1 MPSTTVH
8 LPTEILKSIDT
19 VARRRGISRNKFVIQ
34 ACKEAVSRDAG
45 EWPEGFF
52 NLQLSS
58 RDEDLLNEACNELEN
73 RVLSRRKNRGA
84 LLL

>member
-8 LPTEILKSIDT
+8 FPPDILKTIDT

-34 ACKEAVSRDAG
+34 ACEHAVSQDAG

-52 NLQLSS
+52 NLELHADDVALLS
-58 RDEDLLNEACNELEN
+58 EATRELERAVLAN
-73 RVLSRRKNRGA
+73 RTNRGA
-84 LLL
+84 PLL